1 MLPYS
6 YEIYLFPFQWHIK
19 DREDMILSDQIDLES
34 IVYGSE
40 TNWKRVVKGEKI
52 DDFEN
57 CAIYNEQNYFYS
69 FVHDALYD
77 KGDKSDNIVRHYERQ
92 EPKERLVTYRIE
104 CGNKIY
110 ELPIEYLNLNLY
122 STGVGVL
129 SIYVKNDRYPDFD
142 DILKINQYGRRIYPP
157 FYGDI
162 QSRMELAQSLEIVGL
177 NGEFKEDFYH
187 FGYTDFNKPS
197 SIISNLITEIATNID
212 IKTVID
218 DRMYVISWCS
228 DKKVAEEMCGLDEN
242 MPEKEYAKKYEPWY
256 KYVFV
261 DQKDPSCHNN
271 KMIKENL
278 EQATYRRWQDW
289 NSLYGVSRY
298 SFVMLSSADE
308 SLKFLYDYVETIYT
322 RMAELVLV
330 QKASVLRFSH
340 EVTSISILKD
350 KKALT
355 EKVNSL
361 YKEYIR
367 FVNQIYFREVTA
379 QDQGIEL
386 YEKFTRNSDIA
397 VQVEKLDDEI
407 DELDNYIRLKE
418 EEKKSK
424 VMYALSIITG
434 ALLPATVLTGFFG
447 MNNSFNG
454 AGNGKEIGDK
464 AIETWASMF
473 SVQLIIIIAA
483 VLLGGLSL
491 YYYVGK
497 KTK

>member
-1 MLPYS
+1 MLAYS
-6 YEIYLFPFQWHIK
+6 YEIFLFPFQCHIK
-19 DREDMILSDQIDLES
+19 GKEDEILSDQIDLNG
-34 IVYGSE
+34 IKYNKLNP
-40 TNWKRVVKGEKI
+40 NWKRVKKGEKN
-52 DDFEN
+52 DDYEN
-57 CAIYNEQNYFYS
+57 CAFYNEQNYFYS

-92 EPKERLVTYRIE
+92 EPKDRLVIYRIE
-104 CGNKIY
+104 CKDKTY
-110 ELPIEYLNLNLY
+110 ELPIEYINLNLY

-129 SIYVKNDRYPDFD
+129 SIYVKNDRYPDFS

-162 QSRMELAQSLEIVGL
+162 QLRREIAHSLEIVGL
-177 NGEFKEDFYH
+177 NDEYLENFNNVKYS
-187 FGYTDFNKPS
+187 DFNKPS
-197 SIISNLITEIATNID
+197 TLITSLITEVATNID

-218 DRMYVISWCS
+218 DRMYVVSWCRNKEIA
-228 DKKVAEEMCGLDEN
+228 KKICDLDEN
-242 MPEKEYAKKYEPWY
+242 SPENAYAKDFEAWY

-261 DQKDPSCHNN
+261 DQECPSCQNN
-271 KMIKENL
+271 KMFKEVL
-278 EQATYRRWQDW
+278 EQATYRRWQSW
-289 NSLYGVSRY
+289 YSLYGVSRY
-298 SFVMLSSADE
+298 SLVMLSNAEEDS
-308 SLKFLYDYVETIYT
+308 KFLFDYMESIYT

-386 YEKFTRNSDIA
+386 YEKLTKNSDIA
-397 VQVEKLDDEI
+397 VQVEKLDKEI

-424 VMYALSIITG
+424 VMYVLSIITG
-434 ALLPATVLTGFFG
+434 ALLPATLLTGFFG
-447 MNNSFNG
+447 MNNKYNG
-454 AGNGKEIGDK
+454 AG
-464 AIETWASMF
+464 ETDNWVSMF
-473 SVQLIIIIAA
+473 SVQLIIILAA